1 MAFLLASAGVA
12 GLVRG
17 IPESTQSMAAEWT
30 DIMLRWGIPLP
41 TIERLNPMLRVWGFV
56 LLFTGW
62 VVIGLAVA
70 VIVFWVT

>member
-17 IPESTQSMAAEWT
+17 IPESTQLLAADWS
-30 DIMLRWGIPLP
+30 DVLLGWGIPLP
-41 TIERLNPMLRVWGFV
+41 TVERLNPVLRVWGFV

-70 VIVFWVT
+70 VIVIWVT